1 MGERK
6 KKEKKSAQMAA
17 LLAEAAKLQSP
28 TLEGDLTLS
37 SNKDSSKS
45 ALQRVSREE
54 VDDSQLKL
62 LLGQDIDVTENG
74 TLRRKKKH
82 HHHRTHSSHHKSSA
96 QPTLSENGQE
106 DPSDELMKAM
116 GALSDRGLVDRD
128 PKKYEEK
135 ELRRGKKTRRHRSS
149 MMDGTLPRTED
160 NYKEFTTNEMERG
173 LLETLMATSDS
184 STLKRNKDRRKS
196 VKERR
201 SGSGTH
207 DLKRSRTRENNVLD
221 DLENAA
227 EALANLQIV
236 IVLHSHTTI

>member
-28 TLEGDLTLS
+28 TLEEDLTLP

-82 HHHRTHSSHHKSSA
+82 HHHRTHSRHHKSSA

-135 ELRRGKKTRRHRSS
+135 ELRREKKTRRHRSS
-149 MMDGTLPRTED
+149 MMDGTLS
-160 NYKEFTTNEMERG
+160 F
-173 LLETLMATSDS
+173 LFS
-184 STLKRNKDRRKS
+184 
-196 VKERR
+196 
-201 SGSGTH
+201 
-207 DLKRSRTRENNVLD
+207 
-221 DLENAA
+221 
-227 EALANLQIV
+227 
-236 IVLHSHTTI
+236 